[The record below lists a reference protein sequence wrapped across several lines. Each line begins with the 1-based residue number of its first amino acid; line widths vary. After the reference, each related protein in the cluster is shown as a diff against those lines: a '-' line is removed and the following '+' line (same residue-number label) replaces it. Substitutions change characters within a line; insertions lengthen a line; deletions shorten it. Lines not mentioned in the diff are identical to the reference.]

1 MLVVVAVTESIL
13 YRISGH
19 CVCVCD
25 DQRPAPHDGARR
37 PTLCQS
43 GTGSGD
49 GARTAYRGRHAS
61 GAAATIIA
69 TAFYRDGG
77 AGAECGDAR

>member
-25 DQRPAPHDGARR
+25 DQPHMTDRSYIYPLAEGEGGTLSCPA
-37 PTLCQS
+37 T
-43 GTGSGD
+43 T
-49 GARTAYRGRHAS
+49 AS
-61 GAAATIIA
+61 GKK
-69 TAFYRDGG
+69 
-77 AGAECGDAR
+77 